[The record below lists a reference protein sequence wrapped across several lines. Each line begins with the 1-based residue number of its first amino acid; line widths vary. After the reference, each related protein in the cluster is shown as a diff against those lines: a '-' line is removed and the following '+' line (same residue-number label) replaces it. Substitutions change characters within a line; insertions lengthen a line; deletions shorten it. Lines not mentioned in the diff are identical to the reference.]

1 MPFSSSSR
9 LIVAEGKGGGQA
21 KYRVIVALMH
31 YRWDPWDKAP
41 RVEEVEVEVE
51 VFDDDSLSI
60 NVGMGK

>member
-1 MPFSSSSR
+1 
-9 LIVAEGKGGGQA
+9 
-21 KYRVIVALMH
+21 MH

-41 RVEEVEVEVE
+41 RVEGEVEVE